1 MSAESQAI
9 YLNAI
14 PLLALAGL
22 YLLAA
27 ATLAPGVWRER
38 AHIRELELT
47 LALVFPA
54 GGIAALIFGLALLA
68 EPEPPGGNGWLGLV
82 AILFAAVPVA
92 VYFARRNERALVLT
106 GSRLARQAEHDRSLQ
121 ERRRATL
128 TEFAG
133 RLGRARD
140 AEGVGTLL
148 VEAAVDLLE
157 CDFASLAV
165 VEDDHA
171 DGLVARLD
179 GDDVAWWR
187 DVHLDLREEPS
198 AIASTAFEAAPLVV
212 YDVVSS
218 PAVNRKLADRVG
230 ARSAAFVPL
239 VAEGEVLAVLV
250 VATTRALRA
259 FTVDDVALLGEL
271 ASEAALGLE
280 RTRSAEALGDALERE
295 RLVAR
300 ISSQMRSELDLEA
313 LLTVAVS
320 ETGRA
325 LGVSRCFIRL
335 GGPGERL
342 RMAAEWRAEG
352 LEPVGDGTEHLPVSN
367 LAARERR
374 TVAVADVATAPELD
388 DESLGGRDTLRG
400 LGTVAVLATPIV
412 VFERLIG
419 VFALHRAEAGEWTRD
434 ELALAEAVAREV
446 GLALHTAR
454 LLEEN
459 ERRLQQRS
467 ALLDAAEAVTSE
479 LELEPVLQRLVDEV
493 ARLLGAEAADC
504 YLLDERRN
512 VLRCAAVHGLD
523 DEVVGFEFPA
533 DRGVSGRAIAHRRA
547 VHAADYGELA
557 DPIGH
562 PAYRGFKDAIVAPVT
577 WANEIRGVLGVGSRQ
592 EGAFRDEAPEV
603 LEAFGSLAALALR
616 NAEAYTD
623 SVRRARVEHGFARIS
638 AVLGQPLSRAE
649 TLDAVAQAA
658 SVALG
663 GAYAAVL
670 WPRHG
675 GFELAGSQ
683 ALPEALGR
691 ELADATLV
699 SEAPFGAAAE
709 SGRVVAV
716 REARSDTRFDDRW
729 RSLAGRVG
737 FESLL
742 AIPVAGPRDETTG
755 LALVF
760 FDEAR
765 DFSDDDLELARN
777 LAGAAHGALER
788 SELFEEERLARAL
801 AQQLART
808 GGLLASELDPAA
820 VLDEVVA
827 EARRLVDADACAM
840 RVVEEDQLVVT
851 AAEGEGAQATVGLRS
866 PATGWLSGDVIQRR
880 APVAL
885 EDAGRDERLVAT
897 DPLLQAG
904 YTAFLGVP
912 LGGPEGAAHGVLA
925 VYARR
930 PRVWREEEV
939 EALRALA
946 GNASAALSNAELYQ
960 RVAVERERLFAI
972 LANIADGIVAVD
984 RDGRVVLWNRAAE
997 KITGVPQE
1005 EAVGRRPQRVLG
1017 SDLEAGGPSPLGD
1030 RLVSILRGGD
1040 EVSLSVTEAVMRDPA
1055 GAVAGRIYAFR
1066 DISADRLVEQMK
1078 SDFVSTVSQE
1088 LRRPLTSIYGFA
1100 ETLLRRDVLFDEEQR
1115 RTFLGYIASESERLT
1130 AIVDALLNVARLDT
1144 GDLQVNLAPTEIA
1157 PLVAD
1162 VVGTFEHAA
1171 EANGHRFVV
1180 DLPEQPVTAEA
1191 DAEKVRQVLSVL
1203 VDNAIKYS
1211 PTGGTVTVSAR
1222 RRDEAVEVSVSDE
1235 GIGIPSAEQ
1244 ERIFRKFYRADS
1256 PSTRR
1261 ASAGGTGLGLFIAQ
1275 GLVVA
1280 MGGRIWVTS
1289 AEGEGSRFAFEL
1301 PLTRAAAPLVT
1312 DPVGQGV

>member
-1 MSAESQAI
+1 VSAESQAI

-14 PLLALAGL
+14 PLLALGGL

-38 AHIRELELT
+38 GHLRELELT

-54 GGIAALIFGLALLA
+54 GGVAALVFGFALLA
-68 EPEPPGGNGWLGLV
+68 EPQPPGGNGWIGLV
-82 AILFAAVPVA
+82 AIICAAVPVA
-92 VYFARRNERALVLT
+92 VYFARRNERAVVLT
-106 GSRLARQAEHDRSLQ
+106 ASRVARQAEQERSLQ
-121 ERRRATL
+121 GRRRATM
-128 TEFAG
+128 TDFAG
-133 RLGRARD
+133 RLGHARD
-140 AEGVGTLL
+140 AEAVGTLL
-148 VEAAVDLLE
+148 VDAAADLLE
-157 CDFASLAV
+157 CDFAALAV
-165 VEDDHA
+165 IEDDRA
-171 DGLVARLD
+171 EGLVARLD
-179 GDDVAWWR
+179 GEDVPWWR
-187 DVHLDLREEPS
+187 DVRLDLGKEPS
-198 AIASTAFEAAPLVV
+198 AIASAAFEAAPLVV
-212 YDVVSS
+212 YDVASS
-218 PAVNRKLADRVG
+218 PAVNRRLADRVG

-239 VAEGEVLAVLV
+239 VAEARVVAVLV
-250 VATTRALRA
+250 VATTRRLRA
-259 FTVDDVALLGEL
+259 FNADDVALLGEL
-271 ASEAALGLE
+271 TSEAALALE
-280 RTRSAEALGDALERE
+280 RTRSAAALGDALERE

-313 LLTVAVS
+313 LLAVAVS

-325 LGVSRCFIRL
+325 LGFSRCFIRL
-335 GGPGERL
+335 GGPGEPL

-352 LEPVGDGTEHLPVSN
+352 LEPVGDSTERLPVSN
-367 LAARERR
+367 LAARELR
-374 TVAVADVATAPELD
+374 TVAVADVATAPELA
-388 DESLGGRDTLRG
+388 DEELGGRETLLE
-400 LGTVAVLATPIV
+400 LGTLGVLATPIV
-412 VFERLIG
+412 VFERMIG
-419 VFALHRAEAGEWTRD
+419 VFALHRAEARKWTRD
-434 ELALAEAVAREV
+434 ETALAEAVAREV

-479 LELEPVLQRLVDEV
+479 LELEPVLQRFVDEV
-493 ARLLGAEAADC
+493 ARLLGGEAADC
-504 YLLDERRN
+504 YLLDDRRK
-512 VLRCAAVHGLD
+512 VLRCAAVHGLP

-547 VHAADYGELA
+547 VHAAGDEELP
-557 DPIGH
+557 DPVRH

-577 WANEIRGVLGVGSRQ
+577 WGGEIRGVLGVGSRR
-592 EGAFRDEAPEV
+592 EGAFGDDAPEV
-603 LEAFGSLAALALR
+603 LEAFASLAALALR
-616 NAEAYTD
+616 NAEAYTE
-623 SVRRARVEHGFARIS
+623 SVRQARVERGFARIS

-670 WPRHG
+670 WPRPG

-683 ALPEALGR
+683 ALPEPLAR
-691 ELADATLV
+691 ELTDAALV
-699 SEAPFGAAAE
+699 SDAPLGAAAE

-716 REARSDTRFDDRW
+716 RDARSDTRFDEHW
-729 RSLAGRVG
+729 RTLAGRVG

-742 AIPVAGPRDETTG
+742 AVPVAGPRDETTG
-755 LALVF
+755 LVLVF
-760 FDEAR
+760 FAEAR
-765 DFSDDDLELARN
+765 GFSDEDLELARS

-788 SELFEEERLARAL
+788 SELFEEERLARTL

-827 EARRLVDADACAM
+827 EAPRLVGADACAI
-840 RVVEEDQLVVT
+840 RVVEDDELVVT
-851 AAEGEGAQATVGLRS
+851 AAEGEGGQAALGLRS

-885 EDAGRDERLVAT
+885 EDVRGDERLAAA
-897 DPLLQAG
+897 DPLLRSG
-904 YTAFLGVP
+904 YSAFLGVP

-984 RDGRVVLWNRAAE
+984 RDGHVVLWNRAAE

-1005 EAVGRRPQRVLG
+1005 EAVGHLPQRILG
-1017 SDLEAGGPSPLGD
+1017 RDLEAGDPTPAGD
-1030 RLVSILRGGD
+1030 RLVSILRGRD
-1040 EVSLSVTEAVMRDPA
+1040 EVWLSVTEAVMRDPA

-1078 SDFVSTVSQE
+1078 SDFVTTVSQE

-1100 ETLLRRDVLFDEEQR
+1100 ETLLRRDVLFGEDER
-1115 RTFLGYIASESERLT
+1115 RMFLGYIASESERLT
-1130 AIVDALLNVARLDT
+1130 TIVDALLNVARLDT

-1162 VVGTFEHAA
+1162 VVGAFEQTGD
-1171 EANGHRFVV
+1171 ANAHRFVV

-1191 DAEKVRQVLSVL
+1191 DAEKVRQVLAVL
-1203 VDNAIKYS
+1203 LDNAVKYS
-1211 PTGGTVTVSAR
+1211 PRGGTVTVSAR
-1222 RRDEAVEVSVSDE
+1222 QRDEAVEVSVSDE

-1244 ERIFRKFYRADS
+1244 ERIFRKFYRADTS
-1256 PSTRR
+1256 STRET
-1261 ASAGGTGLGLFIAQ
+1261 AGGGTGLGLFIAQ
-1275 GLVVA
+1275 GLVAA
-1280 MGGRIWVTS
+1280 MGGRISVTS
-1289 AEGEGSRFAFEL
+1289 MEGKGSRFAFEL
-1301 PLTRAAAPLVT
+1301 PLSASPAVVT
-1312 DPVGQGV
+1312 DAVGQGV